1 MSKPILTSEQLLDQA
16 FGSNNTTT
24 NTEVDQALGNNQ
36 QKPSKA
42 IGVNISVITPTK
54 QQVEDTTL
62 FLGSAFSIDVGFLE
76 PYQYDKGLPPQ
87 NGDSL
92 KSQIFH
98 LSIQRQ
104 HEEYSLMKHIADRLI
119 ENGVREYTVN
129 WDEVDAERFP
139 FTVRTWGKSGMTW
152 HFINR
157 KIARAGGEKLAADKV
172 ATMLEQ
178 LL

>member
-1 MSKPILTSEQLLDQA
+1 MSKLILTSEQLLDQA
-16 FGSNNTTT
+16 FGNTSTG
-24 NTEVDQALGNNQ
+24 TEVQQALGANS
-36 QKPSKA
+36 QKQSKA
-42 IGVNISVITPTK
+42 LGVNVSVISLTK
-54 QQVEDTTL
+54 QQAEDATL

-92 KSQIFH
+92 KAQIFH
-98 LSIQRQ
+98 LSVQRQ
-104 HEEYSLMKHIADRLI
+104 HEEYSLMKHIAEELL
-119 ENGVREYTVN
+119 ENGVREYTVD
-129 WDEVDAERFP
+129 WDSLDATKYP
-139 FTVRTWGKSGMTW
+139 FTVRTWKNSSMTW

-172 ATMLEQ
+172 ADVLER